1 MSAVEAAAGL
11 QQFLVL
17 RYHELKRRLVQR
29 LGSDEVAFHLG
40 GTNAKGYYLGAS
52 YAFDRKVWLTGR
64 WMAAK
69 EVSGAPLSIDVFQLE
84 VNAGF

>member
-1 MSAVEAAAGL
+1 
-11 QQFLVL
+11 
-17 RYHELKRRLVQR
+17 
-29 LGSDEVAFHLG
+29 
-40 GTNAKGYYLGAS
+40 LGAS